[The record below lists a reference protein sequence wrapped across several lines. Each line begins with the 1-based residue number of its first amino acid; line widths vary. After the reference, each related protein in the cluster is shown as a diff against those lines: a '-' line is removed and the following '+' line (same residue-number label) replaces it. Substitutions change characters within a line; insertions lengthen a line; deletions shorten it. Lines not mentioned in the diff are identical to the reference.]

1 MVYLLHYFNDHTDYQ
16 NSQHEES
23 LITLAK
29 KNMSQRALLWAKVN
43 SRISKPLFRYNHPDR
58 KFVTPTLR
66 SLSTQ
71 AAKSD
76 AKLSHQN
83 DDLFRIAIVGA
94 GSAGLSTALHLAPLV
109 HKGLIAPI
117 DIYETSSLE
126 EYVHPHEKNTSYDE
140 DFHPGSGAVGRDIGV
155 GLWSTALKPFAE
167 AKEAAENCQNNILK
181 KRWSTHVELIQKLEK
196 MGKWVGKVS
205 QTRPSSLCRL
215 YLQFSIYEM
224 GNLFLMSFIYSHFNR
239 LDIRPQMVNF

>member
-1 MVYLLHYFNDHTDYQ
+1 
-16 NSQHEES
+16 
-23 LITLAK
+23 
-29 KNMSQRALLWAKVN
+29 MSQRVLLWAKLH
-43 SRISKPLFRYNHPDR
+43 SRISNPVFQYNQS
-58 KFVTPTLR
+58 KSNFVTPTLR
-66 SLSTQ
+66 SVSTK
-71 AAKSD
+71 AARSD
-76 AKLSHQN
+76 SKLSHGN
-83 DDLFRIAIVGA
+83 DDRFRVAIVGA

-126 EYVHPHEKNTSYDE
+126 EYVHPHDKNTSYDE

-167 AKEAAENCQNNILK
+167 AKKAAENCQNNLLK

-205 QTRPSSLCRL
+205 QT
-215 YLQFSIYEM
+215 
-224 GNLFLMSFIYSHFNR
+224 
-239 LDIRPQMVNF
+239 